1 MNYIVIVKIRI
12 YKRLLIVFQVQ
23 PVVFNVFEYMHR
35 VVSQKK
41 ICKFSCEGFFINID
55 CVKLP
60 KHELIIN
67 VTTVLAN
74 CS

>member
-1 MNYIVIVKIRI
+1 MNHIVIVKIRI

-41 ICKFSCEGFFINID
+41 FANSH
-55 CVKLP
+55 VKDFL
-60 KHELIIN
+60 LISI
-67 VTTVLAN
+67 VLSYQN
-74 CS
+74 MN